1 MKTLIVVAEGTAT
14 GHDPNGAILVFVEER
29 RTAGGAQIGLLWFGL
44 QPFTMVTVKHGYT
57 VIGREKPDTPPAVY
71 KDLGDIGGRE
81 GRMAQREFTQALMIE
96 HQQTLR
102 SAQQQLAAPGADIV
116 DMEILRVCAMLLEGL
131 AIPADRDDTAMST
144 DEIGAA
150 SDSLSEDGR
159 ESARLSG
166 IAVENGFARKQPFMA
181 IAVDESLTDV
191 QTAVDSNAVFCL
203 NTIVVDAERQPR
215 RTLCCGPSMTVGQ

>member
-81 GRMAQREFTQALMIE
+81 GWMAQREFTQTLMIE

-144 DEIGAA
+144 DEIGAG